1 MGRAGDLRNPSD
13 IARFSGDESVE
24 LLRALLDSLG
34 DRKKELLSE
43 ACRTAPVGEFARVAT
58 ERFGSDA
65 FEAWLRAFRKRDGNG
80 CSAILESADDGGNQ

>member
-1 MGRAGDLRNPSD
+1 MPVVNAASDHFTLRLAEVMGRAGDLRNPSD

-65 FEAWLRAFRKRDGNG
+65 FEA
-80 CSAILESADDGGNQ
+80 